1 MRKNE
6 YFQYFVE
13 GEDERKLINVLKS
26 DLEFILPGKVQ
37 IFNVTQQRLTKL
49 RLMNLKKGTKV
60 VLVFD
65 TDEGNEL
72 ILRQNI
78 EFLKGADVVSEVIC
92 VTQVR
97 NLEDELKRSCKMNQI
112 KDLLGSKSNKD
123 FKHDLIKEKNLA
135 GKLKKSQFNF
145 SKFWDTT
152 DKDRYREIK
161 NEAYKIK
168 KDNRKRNMSRVAHRV
183 PLYGH
188 TVVSQD
194 VFIRHQ

>member
-1 MRKNE
+1 MSGKGYTMRKNE

-135 GKLKKSQFNF
+135 GKLKKFQFNF

-168 KDNRKRNMSRVAHRV
+168 KR
-183 PLYGH
+183 
-188 TVVSQD
+188 
-194 VFIRHQ
+194 

>member
-26 DLEFILPGKVQ
+26 DLEFILPRRVQ

-49 RLMNLKKGTKV
+49 RLMNLKRGTKV

-72 ILRQNI
+72 ILRYNI

-97 NLEDELKRSCKMNQI
+97 NLEDDLKRSCKMNQI

-135 GKLKKSQFNF
+135 GKLKKFQFNF
-145 SKFWDTT
+145 SKFWDTI